1 MDPRQL
7 IQRLVQLKQE
17 SQAIMQQLTSA
28 GIPPEAIMAALQG
41 GQGGP
46 PRGPNIPTPANG
58 RAGIDATNTAM
69 GMGGGRGLPPG
80 MPQGGPPQG
89 MPRGLLGGM

>member
-46 PRGPNIPTPANG
+46 PMAPQGGPP
-58 RAGIDATNTAM
+58 M
-69 GMGGGRGLPPG
+69 QGGPPG

>member
-7 IQRLVQLKQE
+7 IQRLLQLKQE
-17 SQAIMQQLTSA
+17 SMAIMQQLQAS
-28 GIPPEAIMAALQG
+28 GVPQEAIMAALQG

-46 PRGPNIPTPANG
+46 PMAGPP
-58 RAGIDATNTAM
+58 
-69 GMGGGRGLPPG
+69 GMGAGPPPMGGPPG
-80 MPQGGPPQG
+80 MPRGGPPQG

>member
-7 IQRLVQLKQE
+7 LERLLQLKQE
-17 SQAIMQQLTSA
+17 SEAIMQQLASA
-28 GIPPEAIMAALQG
+28 GVPQEAVMAALQG

-46 PRGPNIPTPANG
+46 PMPPQGGPP
-58 RAGIDATNTAM
+58 
-69 GMGGGRGLPPG
+69 GGPPG
-80 MPQGGPPQG
+80 MGGPPQG

>member
-17 SQAIMQQLTSA
+17 SEAIMQQLNSA
-28 GIPPEAIMAALQG
+28 GVPPEAIMAALQG

-46 PRGPNIPTPANG
+46 PMAPQGGPPMQGGPP
-58 RAGIDATNTAM
+58 

>member
-17 SQAIMQQLTSA
+17 SEAIMQQLSA
-28 GIPPEAIMAALQG
+28 AGVPQEAVLAALQG
-41 GQGGP
+41 GQGAPPMAGP
-46 PRGPNIPTPANG
+46 P
-58 RAGIDATNTAM
+58 
-69 GMGGGRGLPPG
+69 GMGAGPPPMGGPPG
-80 MPQGGPPQG
+80 MPRGGPPQG

>member
-7 IQRLVQLKQE
+7 LQRLLELKQE
-17 SQAIMQQLTSA
+17 SMAIMDQLRAS
-28 GIPPEAIMAALQG
+28 GVPEEAVMAALQG
-41 GQGGP
+41 GP
-46 PRGPNIPTPANG
+46 PMPQPGIGVGRGP
-58 RAGIDATNTAM
+58 D
-69 GMGGGRGLPPG
+69 LPPG

>member
-28 GIPPEAIMAALQG
+28 GIPPESIMAALQG

-46 PRGPNIPTPANG
+46 PMGPQ
-58 RAGIDATNTAM
+58 
-69 GMGGGRGLPPG
+69 GGPPMQGGPRG

>member
-7 IQRLVQLKQE
+7 LERLLQLKQE
-17 SQAIMQQLTSA
+17 SEAIMQQLASA
-28 GIPPEAIMAALQG
+28 GVPQEAVMAALQG

-46 PRGPNIPTPANG
+46 PMPPQGGPPIQ
-58 RAGIDATNTAM
+58 
-69 GMGGGRGLPPG
+69 GGPP
-80 MPQGGPPQG
+80 MQGGPPQG

>member
-7 IQRLVQLKQE
+7 LQRLIQLKEE
-17 SQAIMQQLTSA
+17 SMAIMQQLQAS
-28 GIPPEAIMAALQG
+28 GVPQEAVMAALQG

-46 PRGPNIPTPANG
+46 PMAPQGGPPGMGAGRGP
-58 RAGIDATNTAM
+58 D
-69 GMGGGRGLPPG
+69 LPPG

-89 MPRGLLGGM
+89 MPRGLLGGMR